1 MTLAKT
7 DKGGI
12 SLLKIP
18 LLKIRYIRNDYKWKV
33 IKLMKEI

>member
-1 MTLAKT
+1 MTIAKT

-12 SLLKIP
+12 S